1 MGSETGLTVSYSPFS
16 GEKFC
21 VCLKQNQRGAYL
33 VTKIH
38 LFFYKS
44 DDLSS
49 CLDPCFE
56 DLAYPCCGIETAIRE
71 WWGIQTRCS
80 LE

>member
-1 MGSETGLTVSYSPFS
+1 MSLIETKPEGGL
-16 GEKFC
+16 
-21 VCLKQNQRGAYL
+21 YL
-33 VTKIH
+33 VTKIN

-56 DLAYPCCGIETAIRE
+56 DLAYIPVVELRRQYERGGGFELDALSSD
-71 WWGIQTRCS
+71 CS
-80 LE
+80 R